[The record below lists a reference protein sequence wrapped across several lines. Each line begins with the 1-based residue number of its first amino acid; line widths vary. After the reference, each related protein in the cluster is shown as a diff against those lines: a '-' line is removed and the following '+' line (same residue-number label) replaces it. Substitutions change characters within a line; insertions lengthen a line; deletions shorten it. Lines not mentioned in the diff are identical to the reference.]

1 MVRARE
7 TFRVFDTA
15 NKKGEDTVCILV
27 DCGAIF
33 RERTLFVILPAKQGN
48 QQVLCRPQTSQ
59 VFPPSVGHVMG
70 EVPVVVT

>member
-1 MVRARE
+1 MVRVRE
-7 TFRVFDTA
+7 TFSVFYTA
-15 NKKGEDTVCILV
+15 NKKGEDAVCILV

-59 VFPPSVGHVMG
+59 VFPPSIRNVMA
-70 EVPVVVT
+70 EVPVVT